1 MRKLMNLILGMVE
14 LEVTAPFPERLINLC
29 AQARIDFWAMDQ
41 LDEHT
46 VRLTIRRYA
55 LDRFRALAERA
66 GCEMVRRSSRGLPD
80 LPVPLRADGGG
91 HRQREDPRRSDPE
104 PGAAAGG
111 APWGLWP

>member
-66 GCEMVRRSSRGLPD
+66 GCEMVRRSSRGLPV
-80 LPVPLRADGGG
+80 LLGRFRTRYAFL
-91 HRQREDPRRSDPE
+91 
-104 PGAAAGG
+104 AGLLF
-111 APWGLWP
+111 ALC